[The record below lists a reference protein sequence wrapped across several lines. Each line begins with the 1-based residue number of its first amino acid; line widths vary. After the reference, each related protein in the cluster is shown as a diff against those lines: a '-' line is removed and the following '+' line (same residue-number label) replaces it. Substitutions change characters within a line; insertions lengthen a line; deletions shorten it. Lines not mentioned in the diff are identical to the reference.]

1 MLLYSSNLDMY
12 LLGNEMG
19 RSLSKNHPAQMFL
32 MLWRHHDLIFQLIK
46 RDILMRYRGS
56 FAGVLWLILA
66 PLLMLGLYTLVF
78 SVFMRIQW
86 PGVTNNLM
94 YSLLIYVGLII
105 LNFFS
110 ECMNRSPIMIV
121 NNANFVKKVVFPIEV
136 FPWVIVGTTLF
147 HAMINTL
154 ILVAF
159 SFFLLGKINITIL
172 LLPFLFVPLILFTLG
187 LSWFLCSAGVYI
199 RDIAHLMAFL
209 LQIVMYLSPVFY
221 SISMLPEM
229 FQKILLLNPLTFIIE
244 QARSL
249 VIFGKF
255 PQWTTLGAFFVISMC
270 VAYIGF
276 LGFQKTKD
284 GFADVL

>member
-1 MLLYSSNLDMY
+1 
-12 LLGNEMG
+12 MG
-19 RSLSKNHPAQMFL
+19 RTLSKNHPAQMFL
-32 MLWRHHDLIFQLIK
+32 MLWRHYDLILQLVK

-105 LNFFS
+105 LNFFG
-110 ECMNRSPIMIV
+110 ECMNRSPTMIV
-121 NNANFVKKVVFPIEV
+121 SNANFVKKVVFPVEIY
-136 FPWVIVGTTLF
+136 PWIIIGSALF
-147 HAMINTL
+147 HAIVNTF
-154 ILVAF
+154 ILALF
-159 SFFLLGKINITIL
+159 CFFILGKVNGTIL
-172 LLPFLFVPLILFTLG
+172 LLPILFIPLILFSLG
-187 LSWFLCSAGVYI
+187 MSWFLCSAGVYV
-199 RDIAHLMAFL
+199 RDITHMMVFI
-209 LQIVMYLSPVFY
+209 LQVIMYLSPVFY
-221 SISMLPEM
+221 SISMLPEL
-229 FQKILLLNPLTFIIE
+229 FQKILFLNPLTCIIE

-249 VIFGKF
+249 VIFGKL
-255 PQWTTLGAFFVISMC
+255 PQWESLGIFFIVSVCI
-270 VAYIGF
+270 AYIGF

>member
-1 MLLYSSNLDMY
+1 
-12 LLGNEMG
+12 
-19 RSLSKNHPAQMFL
+19 

-56 FAGVLWLILA
+56 FAGILWLILA

-78 SVFMRIQW
+78 SVFMHIQW

-110 ECMNRSPIMIV
+110 ECMNRSPIMIIS
-121 NNANFVKKVVFPIEV
+121 NANFVKKVVFPVEV

-147 HAMINTL
+147 HAMVNTL
-154 ILVAF
+154 ILVVF

-199 RDIAHLMAFL
+199 RDIAHMMAFL

-249 VIFGKF
+249 VIFGTF
-255 PQWTTLGAFFVISMC
+255 PQWTTLSIFFVISIC